1 MTGASS
7 ASAAQYRRMTNKVVL
22 VTGGGRGIGRAIVDR
37 LSREGA
43 AVAIADLDADSAE
56 AVARQVRERGEA
68 AISVAL
74 DVTDRV
80 QVRTMVERIAE
91 EMGGLDVAF
100 NNAGVVQNVPFLD
113 LSDAEWNRM
122 QQINAHSVFV
132 CIQEEARLM
141 ISQGRGGK
149 IINTASIA
157 GRHGSILQSHYS
169 ASKFAV
175 VSLTQSAARTL
186 APHGIT
192 VNAISPGIIDT
203 HMLNVTSGEVA
214 AIRSAAST
222 APVEPGEVVYQMTKS
237 IPLGRLETPED
248 VAAWRS
254 SSRQAT
260 RIT

>member
-1 MTGASS
+1 
-7 ASAAQYRRMTNKVVL
+7 
-22 VTGGGRGIGRAIVDR
+22 
-37 LSREGA
+37 
-43 AVAIADLDADSAE
+43 
-56 AVARQVRERGEA
+56 
-68 AISVAL
+68 
-74 DVTDRV
+74 
-80 QVRTMVERIAE
+80 
-91 EMGGLDVAF
+91 
-100 NNAGVVQNVPFLD
+100 
-113 LSDAEWNRM
+113 
-122 QQINAHSVFV
+122 
-132 CIQEEARLM
+132 M

-237 IPLGRLETPED
+237 IPLGRLGTPED
-248 VAAWRS
+248 VAGLAFFLA
-254 SSRQAT
+254 SRDSDYVTGQCVN
-260 RIT
+260 ICGGLVMD